1 MAVIYA
7 NINRMK
13 IEYDTAK
20 NEANIR
26 KHGVSFE
33 RVSELDWNSVVSQVD
48 KRKAYG
54 EVRVISYGLVK
65 GRLYALIWT
74 GRNSNI
80 RPISFRKANK
90 REKNKYEKRTAI
102 H

>member
-1 MAVIYA
+1 
-7 NINRMK
+7 MK

-20 NEANIR
+20 NEVNIS

-33 RVSELDWNSVVSQVD
+33 RVMELDWRNVVSQLD
-48 KRKAYG
+48 KRKEYG
-54 EVRVISYGLVK
+54 EVRILSYGMIN
-65 GRLYALIWT
+65 GRLYTLVWT
-74 GRNSNI
+74 SRNSNI

-90 REKNKYEKRTAI
+90 KEKNKYEKRTTI